1 MRTLK
6 GFAMLIGAV
15 AVSWVLM
22 LAVLASFAWLFVWLL
37 P

>member
-1 MRTLK
+1 
-6 GFAMLIGAV
+6 MLIGAV